1 MKIAL
6 VTDLHFG
13 ARNDNRKVADF
24 QRLFYEKVFFPYVDE
39 HNIQTVIDL
48 GDTFDRRKFISY
60 TSLKAAKEMLFEPLY
75 QRNMKMYTI
84 VGNHDITYKNT
95 LEVNSINLLLD
106 GYDNI
111 IEYSEPT
118 EINIDGLDIL
128 LVPWIC
134 KDNEEKTWS
143 MIEQTKAQ
151 VCFGHLELT
160 GFQMYRGMPNY
171 EGCNPKAFEKFDQV
185 YSGHFHHRSTS
196 GNVTYLGTAYEMTW
210 SCYDDVKG
218 FHIYDTATRELTF
231 IPNQRTLFHKVWY
244 DDTNLTYED
253 IQSFLHDDLKDSYI
267 KLIIKDKNNPVLFDN
282 MISAMEEYD
291 PIHLQVVDDHLNLD
305 LEDDEDII
313 DEAQDTITILD
324 GYIES
329 LDLKNNKKELKNL
342 MHGLYNEALAV
353 E

>member
-1 MKIAL
+1 VKIAL

-13 ARNDNRKVADF
+13 ARNDNQKVAVF
-24 QRLFYEKVFFPYVDE
+24 QKKFYDEVFFPYIDE
-39 HNIQTVIDL
+39 HEINTVVDL

-60 TSLKAAKEMLFEPLY
+60 TSLKAAKEMFFEPLKER
-75 QRNMKMYTI
+75 QTILHAI

-106 GYDNI
+106 SYPNVF
-111 IEYSEPT
+111 EYSEPT

-134 KDNEEKTWS
+134 KDNEEQTWG
-143 MIEQTKAQ
+143 MVHDTKAH

-196 GNVTYLGTAYEMTW
+196 GNITYLGTAYEMTW
-210 SCYDDVKG
+210 SCYDDQKG
-218 FHIYDTATRELTF
+218 FHVYDTATRALTF
-231 IPNQRTLFHKVWY
+231 IPNPYTLFYKLFY

-253 IQSFLHDDLKDSYI
+253 LNGMNLDALADTYVKLVI
-267 KLIIKDKNNPVLFDN
+267 KEKNNPVMFDMLIN
-282 MISAMEEYD
+282 GIEDAG
-291 PIHLQVVDDHLNLD
+291 PIHLQVVEDHLNLN
-305 LEDDEDII
+305 LEDDDDII
-313 DEAQDTITILD
+313 DEAEDTLTILD
-324 GYIES
+324 SYIEN
-329 LDLKNNKKELKNL
+329 LDIKSDKKELKVL
-342 MHGLYNEALAV
+342 MHGLYNEALSI